1 MKTLRNSLI
10 SALCLLIAGCLAQ
23 KTPKTEQISSR
34 KSANAP
40 EILNDDAK
48 LQAPRGTDALEKLA
62 AKFNAN
68 GALAIK
74 IFGDSHVASDDLAQG
89 FREEFFG
96 SNAQNSVGFAYA
108 AMPRYQKS
116 DFLSYKISGFEILNS
131 QRDEFNDYPLCGVIA
146 CSQKKGASVTLQT
159 KNLSAREYEFE
170 ILFKGVRAG
179 EILKIEA
186 PGFSKIL
193 TGDTARKSA
202 KFNLKFPV
210 KITALQAGALIE
222 GYKILA
228 KNARYVEHCGINGA
242 KSDLWQKWRADAFS
256 ELAQSDYDLI
266 ALEYGTNDAMDPSLD
281 ILKFRKNM
289 DELIKK
295 IRQNSPNAAVLIIA
309 PPPVIKPK
317 FNAVK
322 KALKE
327 AASANG
333 AIFYDI
339 DAFVSANGGKRA
351 WIEQGLSKTDVHLLP
366 EGYKKVGKDLA
377 EQLKNMLKSAL

>member
-1 MKTLRNSLI
+1 MRALRNSLI
-10 SALCLLIAGCLAQ
+10 LALCLLIAGCLAQ

-48 LQAPRGTDALEKLA
+48 LQAPRDTGALEKLA

-74 IFGDSHVASDDLAQG
+74 IFGDSHVASDDLAHG

-116 DFLSYKISGFEILNS
+116 DFLGYKISGFEILNS
-131 QRDEFNDYPLCGVIA
+131 QRDEFNDYPLCGVVA
-146 CSQKKGASVTLQT
+146 RSQKKGANITLQT

-228 KNARYVEHCGINGA
+228 QNARYVEHCGINGA

-256 ELAQSDYDLI
+256 ELARSDYDLI

-281 ILKFRKNM
+281 VFKFRKNV

-295 IRQNSPNAAVLIIA
+295 IRQNSPNAAILIIA

-317 FNAVK
+317 FDAVK

-351 WIEQGLSKTDVHLLP
+351 WIEQGFSKTDVHLLP

>member
-1 MKTLRNSLI
+1 M
-10 SALCLLIAGCLAQ
+10 
-23 KTPKTEQISSR
+23 
-34 KSANAP
+34 
-40 EILNDDAK
+40 
-48 LQAPRGTDALEKLA
+48 
-62 AKFNAN
+62 
-68 GALAIK
+68 
-74 IFGDSHVASDDLAQG
+74 
-89 FREEFFG
+89 
-96 SNAQNSVGFAYA
+96 
-108 AMPRYQKS
+108 
-116 DFLSYKISGFEILNS
+116 
-131 QRDEFNDYPLCGVIA
+131 
-146 CSQKKGASVTLQT
+146 
-159 KNLSAREYEFE
+159 
-170 ILFKGVRAG
+170 
-179 EILKIEA
+179 
-186 PGFSKIL
+186 
-193 TGDTARKSA
+193 
-202 KFNLKFPV
+202 
-210 KITALQAGALIE
+210 IE

-228 KNARYVEHCGINGA
+228 QNARYVEHCGINGA

-281 ILKFRKNM
+281 VFKFRKNV

-295 IRQNSPNAAVLIIA
+295 IRQNAPNAAILIIA